1 MSPNQAN
8 IPVAWEGTGAA
19 KNQSL
24 QAMLSLRWYSVKTMK
39 MIGFVF
45 SFFLFAQRSISVLK
59 SGELERNQ
67 SIHSAHLLPSW
78 NHVSLDTTPDLSAG
92 PVLPACS
99 LNGLASL
106 LSSCSTLKVQ
116 KQKPILPWLW
126 RQRKELGWELPRPPL
141 GCDSWCPHLHHL
153 LWEQDRYHQ
162 HGLPKVRPW
171 ALPT

>member
-24 QAMLSLRWYSVKTMK
+24 QAMLSLRWYSVKIMK
-39 MIGFVF
+39 MIGFTF
-45 SFFLFAQRSISVLK
+45 SLFLFAQISISVLK

-67 SIHSAHLLPSW
+67 SIHSAHLLPRW

-92 PVLPACS
+92 PVLPTCS

-116 KQKPILPWLW
+116 KQKPVLPWLW
-126 RQRKELGWELPRPPL
+126 RQRKELGWELLRPPL

-153 LWEQDRYHQ
+153 LWTKERFRQLHLYNVP
-162 HGLPKVRPW
+162 LC
-171 ALPT
+171 ALPA